1 MNAYHLTLRHADG
14 SRSALQILAASSAD
28 ALMSA
33 QLALGEQLRGASV
46 KPLLLRAPG
55 LVGRVGRPAHAAN
68 DSRFIGALA

>member
-33 QLALGEQLRGASV
+33 QLALGEQPRGASV

-55 LVGRVGRPAHAAN
+55 WVGRVGRPAPAAN
-68 DSRFIGALA
+68 DEHFGRALA